1 MSKTY
6 KWQYRK
12 HLLTLLCNYLGLK
25 LRRKVFS
32 GSRRFF
38 YDIITYD
45 EHELEVIE
53 ADNKKLVGTVLTNAY
68 AFFFEREAI
77 NDLFNFLI
85 RLVKVGKVTSY
96 YTIEPMN
103 WIKFTN
109 EDDLKL
115 QLVLAGAWKEME
127 VLD

>member
-25 LRRKVFS
+25 LRRKVFP

-38 YDIITYD
+38 YDIVTYN
-45 EHELEVIE
+45 EQYLEVIE
-53 ADNKKLVGTVLTNAY
+53 ADNKKLAGTVLTNAY

-77 NDLFNFLI
+77 NDFFNFLT
-85 RLVKVGKVTSY
+85 RLVKVGKVISY
-96 YTIEPMN
+96 HTIEPMN

-127 VLD
+127 VLG